1 MTSFIVIVPVL
12 MFILS
17 SINLLLTIK
26 YQNDSR
32 RIDSLRSQRDKIQAY
47 AEKVVTACRVYLESQ
62 LLYARSRTSLEADKA
77 DGNEITVQRSTY
89 VYGLKDAVL
98 QNRIRLHVIMEL
110 MHIEIANSEFPNVK
124 TKLEE
129 MFKEFRAYSDQWDN
143 QRMARYT
150 DEELDAYADEVNKRI
165 AAIVE
170 LFGRTQDQLTMSIH
184 NTNLYADAMKHFKKA
199 TIDPLF
205 APITNKHRKD
215 E

>member
-1 MTSFIVIVPVL
+1 MTAFIVIVPVL

-17 SINLLLTIK
+17 SISLLLTIK

-47 AEKVVTACRVYLESQ
+47 AEKVVTGCRIYLESQ
-62 LLYARSRTSLEADKA
+62 LLYVRSRNSLEADKA
-77 DGNEITVQRSTY
+77 AGNEITTQRSTY

-98 QNRIRLHVIMEL
+98 QNRIQLHVIMEL
-110 MHIEIANSEFPNVK
+110 IHIEIANSEFPKVK
-124 TKLEE
+124 MNLDE
-129 MFKEFRAYSDQWDN
+129 MFKEFRTYSSQWDN
-143 QRMARYT
+143 QRMAQYT
-150 DEELDAYADEVNKRI
+150 DEELDAYVNEVNNRI
-165 AAIVE
+165 AAVVK

-184 NTNLYADAMKHFKKA
+184 NTNLYADAMKHFKQI

-205 APITNKHRKD
+205 DPITKKHEKG

>member
-1 MTSFIVIVPVL
+1 MTAFIVIVPVL

-17 SINLLLTIK
+17 SISLLLTIK

-47 AEKVVTACRVYLESQ
+47 AEKVVTGCRIYLESQ
-62 LLYARSRTSLEADKA
+62 LLYVRSRNSLEADKA
-77 DGNEITVQRSTY
+77 AGNEITTQRSTY

-98 QNRIRLHVIMEL
+98 QNRIQLHVIMEL
-110 MHIEIANSEFPNVK
+110 MHIEIANSEFPKVK
-124 TKLEE
+124 MNLDE
-129 MFKEFRAYSDQWDN
+129 MFKEFRTYSSQWDN
-143 QRMARYT
+143 QRMAQYT
-150 DEELDAYADEVNKRI
+150 DEELDAYVNEVNNRI
-165 AAIVE
+165 AAVVK

-184 NTNLYADAMKHFKKA
+184 NTNLYADAMKHFKQI

-205 APITNKHRKD
+205 DPITKKHEKG